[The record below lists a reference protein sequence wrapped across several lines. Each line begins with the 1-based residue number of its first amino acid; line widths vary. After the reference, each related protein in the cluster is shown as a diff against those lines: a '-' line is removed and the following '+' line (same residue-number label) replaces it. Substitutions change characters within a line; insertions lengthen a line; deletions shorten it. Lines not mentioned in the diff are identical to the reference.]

1 MSLYR
6 RSSGMASFPFQ
17 RFRVAALL
25 LPLLVAA
32 CQQPATD
39 TTRAQAAAAAPAIAP
54 DYVIGPGD
62 SLSIFVF
69 RAPELS
75 IEVPVRP
82 DGRISM
88 PLVADIDAAGKT
100 PIQLSRDIENRLKE
114 YVREPAVTVIVR
126 SFIGPASR
134 QVRIVGEA
142 AQPRAIAFREGMTV
156 LDALIEAGG
165 LTRYASGN
173 SARLIR
179 RETDPQQVIPLRLN
193 DLLRA
198 GDTSQDLAL
207 RPGDTLVIPQGWF

>member
-1 MSLYR
+1 
-6 RSSGMASFPFQ
+6 MAFLPFR
-17 RFRVAALL
+17 RFRVVALL
-25 LPLLVAA
+25 LPLLAGA
-32 CQQPATD
+32 CQQPLTD
-39 TTRAQAAAAAPAIAP
+39 TTRAEAAAAAPTTAP

-88 PLVADIDAAGKT
+88 PLVADIEAAGRT
-100 PIQLSRDIENRLKE
+100 PVQLSRQIEDRLKE

-126 SFIGPASR
+126 SFVGPASR

-142 AQPRAIAFREGMTV
+142 AQPRAISFREGMTV

-179 RETDPQQVIPLRLN
+179 RETEPQQVIPLRLN
-193 DLLRA
+193 DLLRS

>member
-1 MSLYR
+1 
-6 RSSGMASFPFQ
+6 MASLTY
-17 RFRVAALL
+17 RALRVAALL
-25 LPLLVAA
+25 LPLAAAA
-32 CQQPATD
+32 CQAPPAD
-39 TTRAQAAAAAPAIAP
+39 QAGIAASNPQTAP

-69 RAPELS
+69 RSPELS
-75 IEVPVRP
+75 SEVPVRP

-88 PLVADIDAAGKT
+88 PLVEDVEAAGRT
-100 PIQLSRDIENRLKE
+100 PMQLARQIEDRLKQ
-114 YVREPAVTVIVR
+114 YVREPSVTVTVR
-126 SFIGPASR
+126 NFVGPTNR

-165 LTRYASGN
+165 LTRYAAGN

-179 RETDPQQVIPLRLN
+179 RETTTQQTIPLRLN
-193 DLLRA
+193 DLLRS
-198 GDTSQDLAL
+198 GDMSQDMAL

>member
-1 MSLYR
+1 
-6 RSSGMASFPFQ
+6 
-17 RFRVAALL
+17 
-25 LPLLVAA
+25 
-32 CQQPATD
+32 
-39 TTRAQAAAAAPAIAP
+39 
-54 DYVIGPGD
+54 
-62 SLSIFVF
+62 
-69 RAPELS
+69 
-75 IEVPVRP
+75 
-82 DGRISM
+82 M
-88 PLVADIDAAGKT
+88 PLVADIEAAGRT
-100 PIQLSRDIENRLKE
+100 PVQLARQIENRLKE

-126 SFIGPASR
+126 SFVGPANR

-179 RETDPQQVIPLRLN
+179 RETEPQQVIPLRLN
-193 DLLRA
+193 DLLRG